1 MSDEILS
8 QEEIDALAQGV
19 RDGAVST
26 EPAPVAADAV
36 VTFDFATQDRI
47 VRGRMPTMEM
57 VNERFARL
65 LRIGI
70 FNLLRRAPEIS
81 VKAIDLVK
89 FADYMHS
96 MQVPTNLNFIKVK
109 PLRGTALVVFEPRLV
124 FTAVDT
130 FFGGGSRFKTK
141 IEGREFT
148 ATEMRVVNLLLS
160 QVLANL
166 TEAWRPVTPLEFEY
180 VNSEV
185 NPHFANIVTPREYVV
200 VSKFGIDLDGAAA
213 DIHVTLPYSML
224 EPMRELLD
232 AGIQSDRVERDE
244 RWIGTMRDNVRQ
256 AELEVSS
263 ELTQARVSLRD
274 LVNMKPGDVIPID
287 MPNSLEVC
295 VENIPLFRGEMGVS
309 NGHRAIKISEILMR
323 PSGALT
329 VQRPS

>member
-8 QEEIDALAQGV
+8 QEEIDALTRGV
-19 RDGAVST
+19 DNGAV
-26 EPAPVAADAV
+26 PIDAPPVAPDEV
-36 VTFDFATQDRI
+36 RPFDFATQDRI
-47 VRGRMPTMEM
+47 VRGRMPTLEM

-70 FNLLRRAPEIS
+70 FNWLRRAPEIA
-81 VKAIDLVK
+81 VKTIEMLK
-89 FADYMHS
+89 FTDYMHS
-96 MQVPTNLNFIKVK
+96 LQVPANLNFIKVK

-148 ATEMRVVNLLLS
+148 ATEMRVVNLLLN
-160 QVLANL
+160 QVLADL
-166 TEAWRPVTPLEFEY
+166 TEAWHPVMPLEFEY
-180 VNSEV
+180 INSEV

-200 VSKFGIDLDGAAA
+200 VSRFSIDFDGAIA
-213 DIHVTLPYSML
+213 DIHITLPYSML
-224 EPMRELLD
+224 EPMRDLLD

-244 RWIGTMRDNVRQ
+244 RWIGTMRENVKQ

-263 ELTQARVSLRD
+263 ELTKARVSLRD
-274 LVNMKPGDVIPID
+274 LVNMKAGDVIPID
-287 MPNSLEVC
+287 MPPSLEVC
-295 VENIPLFRGEMGVS
+295 VENVPLFRGEMGVA
-309 NGHRAIKISEILMR
+309 NGHRAIKISEILR